1 VRFVSR
7 RFGDIV
13 VVAFLLAQ
21 ASDGVLTYVGVTQL
35 GLGMEGNPLLGW
47 LMASFGSAAVLAA
60 AKAAASAFGVA
71 LHLCA
76 VHRLVAA
83 LALFY
88 FAVAV
93 VPWIGV
99 LFLR

>member
-1 VRFVSR
+1 VRFRSN
-7 RFGDIV
+7 RFGNIV

-21 ASDGVLTYVGVTQL
+21 ASDGVLTYVGVSQY
-35 GLGMEGNPLLGW
+35 GLRMEGNPLLGW
-47 LMASFGSAAVLAA
+47 LMAAFGSGTALAA
-60 AKAAASAFGVA
+60 TKAAASAFGVA
-71 LHLCA
+71 LHLCS

-88 FAVAV
+88 FVVAV
-93 VPWIGV
+93 VPWMGV